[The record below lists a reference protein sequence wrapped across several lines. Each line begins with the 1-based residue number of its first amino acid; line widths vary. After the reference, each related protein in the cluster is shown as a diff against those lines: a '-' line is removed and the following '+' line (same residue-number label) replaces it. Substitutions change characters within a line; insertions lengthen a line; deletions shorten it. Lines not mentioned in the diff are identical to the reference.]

1 MTKQRHDEEPTAGKM
16 VMPVLAVGGLLV
28 AGLVAW
34 ALTRTVEPAP
44 SAPTAT
50 FAESPATTTFTPTDT
65 TTLGNPSPITSAPIT
80 TSTNAPRVITEQNSG
95 TEEEKA
101 AVKRIAVEDLRA
113 KHNRGEVTVIDVRG
127 ATDYANGHVPGALNI
142 PLASIEAQ
150 LDRIP
155 KGKPVITYCT

>member
-1 MTKQRHDEEPTAGKM
+1 M
-16 VMPVLAVGGLLV
+16 VMAIMAVGGLLV

-34 ALTRTVEPAP
+34 ALTRTVDTAPSPAP
-44 SAPTAT
+44 MPSTV
-50 FAESPATTTFTPTDT
+50 AESPDTTTFTPTDT
-65 TTLGNPSPITSAPIT
+65 TTFGSASAPIT
-80 TSTNAPRVITEQNSG
+80 TSTNAPRVITEQNAG

-127 ATDYANGHVPGALNI
+127 ATDYANGHVPGAMNI

-155 KGKPVITYCT
+155 KGKPVVTYCT

>member
-1 MTKQRHDEEPTAGKM
+1 MAI
-16 VMPVLAVGGLLV
+16 LAVGGLLV
-28 AGLVAW
+28 AGLVGW

-44 SAPTAT
+44 SATATTT

-65 TTLGNPSPITSAPIT
+65 STAGFPATAPIT
-80 TSTNAPRVITEQNSG
+80 TSPSPLTTTTAPRVITEQNAG

-113 KHNRGEVTVIDVRG
+113 KHNRGEVTVIDVRSAG
-127 ATDYANGHVPGALNI
+127 DYATGHVPGAMNI

-150 LDRIP
+150 LDRVP
-155 KGKPVITYCT
+155 KDKPVVTYCT